1 MAVDVKMTKEN
12 PFSRVRVVVAL
23 FSVAAAFG
31 LGLLAP
37 EPSPGAGTNAIIV
50 GFTAA
55 LMMAMASVFAMIPAP
70 PDARRLLRARMLRR
84 SSRPED
90 GPVSERREAERYTGF
105 GHPVF
110 TRPLPAPE
118 DGAREN

>member
-1 MAVDVKMTKEN
+1 MNKEN
-12 PFSRVRVVVAL
+12 TFSRVRVAVAF
-23 FSVAAAFG
+23 FSVAAAVG
-31 LGLLAP
+31 LGLLTP
-37 EPSPGAGTNAIIV
+37 GPSPGATPSAIIV

-70 PDARRLLRARMLRR
+70 PDARRLLRARMFSR

-90 GPVSERREAERYTGF
+90 SPGSERREAERYTGF

-110 TRPLPAPE
+110 TRPLSAPDDRVKE
-118 DGAREN
+118 D